1 MVKVYDLNNNSQN
14 LHIFIYLFFLIRLKT
29 SKALFSILIKNM
41 NIKPYTF
48 LVFVNNNWM
57 LWFVLPLLN
66 YLHFKILWKAYN

>member
-29 SKALFSILIKNM
+29 SKALFSISIKNM

-66 YLHFKILWKAYN
+66 YLHFKILWIAYN